1 MKTERKDTILYIVV
15 PCYNE
20 EEALAVSSQTLLHK
34 VEELT
39 DRQLI
44 SADSRIVLVDDGSK
58 DRTWNMISSLYE
70 QNKTFAGLRL
80 AHNKGH
86 QNALLA
92 GLMFARQYAD
102 VTITIDADLQQDI
115 NAMELFLEKYFE
127 GNEIV
132 YGVRNSR
139 HTDSL
144 FKKSTATVFYK
155 LCKLLGCDLYE
166 NSADY
171 RLMSKKA
178 LDALAEYREINLF
191 LRGIIPT
198 LGFPTDVV
206 HFEVFPRMQ
215 GESKYTFSMMVRFAL
230 DGITSF
236 SIRPIRF
243 VFGMGI
249 MALVVALGMII
260 HVFYEHYFG
269 YTVSGWSSILVSIW
283 VLGGLI
289 LLSLGI
295 IGEYIGRDYMETK
308 RRPRYYVS
316 EVLKGEP
323 ENEQNQTVEE

>member
-1 MKTERKDTILYIVV
+1 MEKAKKDTILYMVV

-20 EEALAVSSQTLLHK
+20 EEALQVSAVTLLNK
-34 VEELT
+34 IRELINK
-39 DRQLI
+39 QLI
-44 SADSRIVLVDDGSK
+44 SAKSRIVFVDDGSK
-58 DRTWNMISSLYE
+58 DQTWSIISGLYE
-70 QNKTFAGLRL
+70 QERIYIGLRL

-92 GLMFARQYAD
+92 GLMFAKQYAD
-102 VTITIDADLQQDI
+102 VTVTIDADLQQDI
-115 NAMELFLEKYFE
+115 NALESFLEKYYE

-139 HTDSL
+139 NTDSF
-144 FKKSTATVFYK
+144 FKKTTATLFYK
-155 LCKLLGCDLYE
+155 ICKFWGCDLYE

-178 LDALAEYREINLF
+178 LDALAEYGEINLF

-198 LGFPTDVV
+198 LGFQTDIV
-206 HFEVFPRMQ
+206 HFDVFPRMQ
-215 GESKYTFSMMVRFAL
+215 GESKYTFAMMLRFAL

-236 SIRPIRF
+236 SIKPIRF

-249 MALVVALGMII
+249 LALFVAFCMII

-289 LLSLGI
+289 LLSLGV
-295 IGEYIGRDYMETK
+295 IGEYIGRDYLETK
-308 RRPRYYVS
+308 RRPRYYIS
-316 EVLKGEP
+316 DVLK
-323 ENEQNQTVEE
+323 EED